1 MSSLPPPRVLTLLQ
15 PERLEPLEGR
25 NRAVSGF
32 GLLSD
37 SMVRVQPREGARAS
51 FAGGALAGAASVRS
65 GVWVFSLLVGSV
77 NSGRAGVL
85 RLVTE
90 LRRQAPVGSGGSARV
105 GTECHVALGGNERF
119 LVHAAEENDLA
130 EPGGVSSATTCKGR
144 CFCVLGVRFG
154 RGIGVISR
162 DG

>member
-1 MSSLPPPRVLTLLQ
+1 MADHHFRVKPHTSPSQPWWPLWSGWCRRLSRLSQSRPRPACPVSSLPLPCVLTLLQ

-51 FAGGALAGAASVRS
+51 FAGGALAGGARVRS

-90 LRRQAPVGSGGSARV
+90 HGRQAPVGSGGSARV
-105 GTECHVALGGNERF
+105 GTECHVAW
-119 LVHAAEENDLA
+119 
-130 EPGGVSSATTCKGR
+130 GVEM
-144 CFCVLGVRFG
+144 
-154 RGIGVISR
+154 RGF
-162 DG
+162 